1 MHGSRL
7 EQLLKGLNGLQR
19 LAIETNVK
27 DEF

>member
-1 MHGSRL
+1 MHGSGL